1 MCHKSNDF
9 FFNPTTYFDKIL
21 TIFAITFHH

>member
-1 MCHKSNDF
+1 MCHKGNDF

-21 TIFAITFHH
+21 TIFALTFHH